1 LHPLQIIFWISGL
14 QWKVFEGEDFLR
26 LLLFKEKW
34 LSQMNEKA
42 IFKVFKC
49 FTQNFLIRLPGR
61 YNGIYKLV

>member
-42 IFKVFKC
+42 IFNIWRSF
-49 FTQNFLIRLPGR
+49 I
-61 YNGIYKLV
+61 